1 MKIKLFRRRNA
12 ERERME
18 EYYAEIQAMYNNMRI
33 WRHDFRHHLQVLR
46 AYSASGEWQAL
57 DQYLSEID
65 RSFALLEPGVRT
77 GNSAVDAILTSKFS
91 LAREKGIEI
100 KATANVSRALSLPA
114 MDMVVI
120 LGNLLD
126 NAIEATLP
134 LPDVE
139 RLIRVYLETKG
150 NYLYVCITNRTDE
163 LKLTAS
169 DGIFSTIHGAGRG
182 LGLPKVRSLV
192 HELGGNFRCASEDNA
207 FACELFLPA

>member
-1 MKIKLFRRRNA
+1 MSFFRRRKS
-12 ERERME
+12 EREMIE
-18 EYYAEIQAMYNNMRI
+18 EYFAEIQAMYNHMRS

-46 AYSASGEWQAL
+46 AYSASGEWEAL
-57 DQYLSEID
+57 EKYLSEID
-65 RSFALLEPGVRT
+65 RSFSLLEPAVRT
-77 GNSAVDAILTSKFS
+77 GNSAMDAILTSKLS
-91 LAREKGIEI
+91 LARENGIQV
-100 KATANVSRALSLPA
+100 KTTAHVARALSLPA
-114 MDMVVI
+114 MDVVVI

-134 LPDVE
+134 LPKEE

-150 NYLYVCITNRTDE
+150 NYLYICITNRTDE
-163 LKLTAS
+163 PKLTAS

-192 HELGGNFRCASEDNA
+192 HDLGGNFRCASEDNA